1 MYLNVMHMKLI
12 MMFFSSLMNVLL
24 VHVID
29 ENFE

>member
-1 MYLNVMHMKLI
+1 MYLNAMHMKLI